1 MAFSGTWP
9 LLLAMLGATVG
20 VLWWRWKWAGPS
32 SKTPTSSRA
41 LQHAVVIER
50 SEKPRRGG
58 SVGSR

>member
-9 LLLAMLGATVG
+9 LLLAMLGTTVG
-20 VLWWRWKWAGPS
+20 VLWWHWKSAGPS

-41 LQHAVVIER
+41 LQYAVIER
-50 SEKPRRGG
+50 SEKPRGRG